1 MLAAPVNPSDLNQI
15 QGSYALLPEQLPATP
30 GNEGV
35 GVIEEADGDGHF
47 SIGDRVI
54 FSTPLQ
60 GNQVAR
66 LCFL

>member
-15 QGSYALLPEQLPATP
+15 QGTYALLPERLPATP

-35 GVIEEADGDGHF
+35 GVIEEADRDGHF
-47 SIGDRVI
+47 ASGDRVI

-60 GNQVAR
+60 GNQEALVQY
-66 LCFL
+66 